1 MNDVVHFN
9 VNLNKFVKKIGIEA
23 EVAVRKIAFDVLRG
37 VTKKTP
43 VDTGRARA
51 NWNLGYQS
59 INTKITSDTTF
70 KLVEPPKGSG
80 NKVIY
85 ITNSLPYIS
94 ALENGSSQKAP
105 KGMVMITLQEIVR
118 SLK

>member
-1 MNDVVHFN
+1 MSSTAVFN
-9 VNLNKFVKKIGIEA
+9 LDLTSFSKKINIGA
-23 EVAVRKIAFDVLRG
+23 EEAVRKIAFDVLRG

-70 KLVEPPKGSG
+70 KIAQPPKGSG
-80 NKVIY
+80 DKVIY
-85 ITNSLPYIS
+85 ITNSLPYIN

>member
-1 MNDVVHFN
+1 MSSTAVFN
-9 VNLNKFVKKIGIEA
+9 VNLTSFAKKIGIEA

-70 KLVEPPKGSG
+70 KIAQPPKGSG
-80 NKVIY
+80 DKVIY
-85 ITNSLPYIS
+85 ITNSLPYIN